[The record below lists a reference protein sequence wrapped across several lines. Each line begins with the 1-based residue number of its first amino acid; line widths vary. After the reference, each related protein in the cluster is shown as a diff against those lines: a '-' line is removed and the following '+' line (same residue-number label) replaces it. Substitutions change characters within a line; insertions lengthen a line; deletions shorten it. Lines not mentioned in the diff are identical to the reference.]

1 MMGWANLTKGP
12 DKPECFY
19 AFKLGKM
26 QIFKTRRREED
37 SKRYLAG
44 IVEMLL
50 HCIFLQCTYPGFLMH
65 HFRIL
70 FHLLQGLVVNMTIH
84 GGKIICMPLK
94 EEENVLKILLR
105 GSSIPKPSP
114 NSPFLKKNWTEFDG
128 CHITCSWGL
137 WYYCLRVQEFSHFN
151 INITLY
157 HSDFHVLTGSSP
169 VVYRILF
176 IYSVA
181 LSKSEVHCTWR
192 TWHL

>member
-1 MMGWANLTKGP
+1 MTQSSTPFKGFFFLFRRSNFLSLGMMGWANLTKGP

-44 IVEMLL
+44 TVEMLL

-94 EEENVLKILLR
+94 EEENVLKILLW

-114 NSPFLKKNWTEFDG
+114 NSPF
-128 CHITCSWGL
+128 
-137 WYYCLRVQEFSHFN
+137 
-151 INITLY
+151 
-157 HSDFHVLTGSSP
+157 P
-169 VVYRILF
+169 
-176 IYSVA
+176 
-181 LSKSEVHCTWR
+181 
-192 TWHL
+192 